1 MSASRSETIRLDTQD
16 CYQGLITEDPATHL
30 QIQQAKQIPVTGPV
44 YVEGADIGDVL
55 CVHIQNINLSTTGV
69 FAIRPQTGI
78 IGQDIRDQVVRVL
91 PIKSNGLML
100 NKSISVP
107 LQPVVGVIGVAP
119 RHGEIETVYPGRH
132 GGNMDTL
139 EITTGARVYLPVQV
153 KGALLSIGDVKA
165 GMGDGQ
171 IAGSG
176 VETAAEITV
185 RVDTLPGG
193 KFSWPRVET
202 KDAWVT
208 ITSASSVDQA
218 SRLAVSEMIRWLGQ
232 EKGLDFET
240 AYMLVSIS
248 GALHIS
254 QWDNPL
260 ITARI
265 VFPKSIVRDIRSKSA
280 SSGRPIFL
288 TTLPDI
294 SDEREDSHSEQKG
307 TDTSSVE
314 SATASQTNERKE
326 ETPPQSS
333 SRSLPRQRRRRPSA
347 SRRNTGQKKLSE
359 TSKEKPETGK
369 DALLEKKPAS
379 VSSQVEASD
388 KKPTKVTAENK
399 PASVSSQ
406 AEASDK
412 KPTKVTA
419 EKKPASVSSQ
429 AEASDKKPTKVTA
442 EKKPASVS
450 SQVEASDKKPTKV
463 TAEKDKEPGEKSK
476 DTASKPEFKKRAPKR
491 RSTPRRTSTQ
501 QSSAGSSSNQQS
513 NRPSAGKADDKKDGT
528 ANQTQ
533 SGESETAEEK
543 KGG

>member
-1 MSASRSETIRLDTQD
+1 MDQSTKQTRQQRLTRQVTKTHFVFGPNIHPAMSASRSETIRLDTQD
-16 CYQGLITEDPATHL
+16 CYRGLITEDPATHL

-165 GMGDGQ
+165 SMGDGQ

-240 AYMLVSIS
+240 AFMLVSIS

-265 VFPKSIVRDIRSKSA
+265 VFPKSIVREIRSKSA

-294 SDEREDSHSEQKG
+294 SDETEDSPSEQKG
-307 TDTSSVE
+307 TDTSNVE

-333 SRSLPRQRRRRPSA
+333 SGSLPRRRRRRPSA
-347 SRRNTGQKKLSE
+347 SRRNTGRKKSIE
-359 TSKEKPETGK
+359 TGKEKPEAGK

-379 VSSQVEASD
+379 VSSKVEASD
-388 KKPTKVTAENK
+388 KKPNR
-399 PASVSSQ
+399 
-406 AEASDK
+406 
-412 KPTKVTA
+412 VTA
-419 EKKPASVSSQ
+419 EKA
-429 AEASDKKPTKVTA
+429 
-442 EKKPASVS
+442 
-450 SQVEASDKKPTKV
+450 
-463 TAEKDKEPGEKSK
+463 KEPGEKSK

-501 QSSAGSSSNQQS
+501 QSSSGSSSNQQS

>member
-1 MSASRSETIRLDTQD
+1 MDQSTKQTRQQSLPRQVTKTHFVFGPNIHPAMSASRSETIRLDTQD

-44 YVEGADIGDVL
+44 YVEGADVGDVL

-69 FAIRPQTGI
+69 FAIRPQAGI

-119 RHGEIETVYPGRH
+119 RHGDIATVYPGRH

-165 GMGDGQ
+165 SMGDGQ

-265 VFPKSIVRDIRSKSA
+265 VFPKSIAREIRSKST

-294 SDEREDSHSEQKG
+294 SDESEDSHSEQKG

-314 SATASQTNERKE
+314 SATASQTDERKE

-333 SRSLPRQRRRRPSA
+333 SRSLPRRRRRRPSA
-347 SRRNTGQKKLSE
+347 SRRNTGRKKSSE

-388 KKPTKVTAENK
+388 KKPTKVTAE
-399 PASVSSQ
+399 
-406 AEASDK
+406 
-412 KPTKVTA
+412 
-419 EKKPASVSSQ
+419 EKS
-429 AEASDKKPTKVTA
+429 
-442 EKKPASVS
+442 ASVS
-450 SQVEASDKKPTKV
+450 SQVEVSDKKPTKV

-501 QSSAGSSSNQQS
+501 QSSAGSSSNQQP

-528 ANQTQ
+528 ANRTQ
-533 SGESETAEEK
+533 SGESKTAEEK

>member
-44 YVEGADIGDVL
+44 YVEGADVGDVL

-69 FAIRPQTGI
+69 FAIRPQAGI
-78 IGQDIRDQVVRVL
+78 IGQDIRDPVVRVL

-119 RHGEIETVYPGRH
+119 RHGDIATVYPGRH

-165 GMGDGQ
+165 SMGDGQ

-265 VFPKSIVRDIRSKSA
+265 VFPKSIAREIRSKST

-294 SDEREDSHSEQKG
+294 SDESEDSHSEQKG

-314 SATASQTNERKE
+314 SATASQTDERKE
-326 ETPPQSS
+326 ETPPQSA
-333 SRSLPRQRRRRPSA
+333 SRSLPRRRRRRPSA
-347 SRRNTGQKKLSE
+347 SRRNTGRKKSSE
-359 TSKEKPETGK
+359 TSEEKPETGK

-379 VSSQVEASD
+379 VTSQV
-388 KKPTKVTAENK
+388 
-399 PASVSSQ
+399 
-406 AEASDK
+406 
-412 KPTKVTA
+412 
-419 EKKPASVSSQ
+419 
-429 AEASDKKPTKVTA
+429 EASDKKPTKVTA

-450 SQVEASDKKPTKV
+450 SQVEASDKKPAKVTAEEKSASVSSQVEVSDKKPTKV

-476 DTASKPEFKKRAPKR
+476 DTASKPEFKKRATKR

-501 QSSAGSSSNQQS
+501 QSSAGSSSNQQP

-528 ANQTQ
+528 ANRTQ
-533 SGESETAEEK
+533 SGESKTAEEK